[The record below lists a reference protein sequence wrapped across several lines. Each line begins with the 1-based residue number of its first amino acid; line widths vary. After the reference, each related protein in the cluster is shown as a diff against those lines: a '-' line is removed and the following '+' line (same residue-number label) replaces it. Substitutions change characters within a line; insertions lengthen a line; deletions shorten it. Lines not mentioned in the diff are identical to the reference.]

1 MADTKV
7 FVRGVDLESVSTD
20 EVREYFEAAGVGV
33 LKVLTDHLPRMCVVL
48 DCRSVDDA
56 NRALPLNG
64 ATLYSVA
71 QDACLLRV
79 MPYAPKGGSPQRTTA
94 SPRATTANAA
104 SPASSSAELLP
115 PDKRCVFVCQLDKH
129 VVSAELEEFFGEAGP
144 CVAEL
149 LPFTKTLQGQRAI
162 IHFGSEAVARNAVRR
177 FHQAMFTSSGSSA
190 RHIVVQVYDKGL
202 IEPHPSAPP
211 SNTSSSSRSFAPPA
225 PAPAPAPT
233 PAPTPAP
240 YAAGDDV
247 RDAALRD
254 EARRILSAH
263 GGTMKVTVL
272 VTELRKVD
280 PEYHMF
286 IKKQGGAKRCF
297 SERASWQEEFA
308 VRLPPDRRPGD
319 EVIEMIRGSQCV
331 PSSSAS
337 ATANGIGAP
346 PSHSSSSSSSRSSR
360 KSAPCRFF
368 REGYCRNG
376 SECKFLHDATSFA
389 VPTGTSRHAASS
401 PLGAAADA
409 VGAASSPVGGVP
421 RARRLFEPPIPPAS
435 NAGVVAAGA
444 GGGLIQQVETVRRVL
459 ELDEALSVPAAVRE
473 ANRMMGVT
481 PPADAGLP
489 SQVATLMA
497 ALGL

>member
-1 MADTKV
+1 
-7 FVRGVDLESVSTD
+7 
-20 EVREYFEAAGVGV
+20 
-33 LKVLTDHLPRMCVVL
+33 
-48 DCRSVDDA
+48 
-56 NRALPLNG
+56 
-64 ATLYSVA
+64 
-71 QDACLLRV
+71 
-79 MPYAPKGGSPQRTTA
+79 
-94 SPRATTANAA
+94 
-104 SPASSSAELLP
+104 
-115 PDKRCVFVCQLDKH
+115 
-129 VVSAELEEFFGEAGP
+129 
-144 CVAEL
+144 
-149 LPFTKTLQGQRAI
+149 
-162 IHFGSEAVARNAVRR
+162 
-177 FHQAMFTSSGSSA
+177 
-190 RHIVVQVYDKGL
+190 VQVYDKGL

-421 RARRLFEPPIPPAS
+421 RARRLFEPPIPPPS